1 MSWAVVGALEIGGEK
16 KNWRRI
22 GYHFSKG
29 GLVLFEPKLGGFEG
43 VLQVHGGESQAA
55 GTASAKALGQGTP
68 GRSEEKPG
76 SQYGWR

>member
-1 MSWAVVGALEIGGEK
+1 M
-16 KNWRRI
+16 
-22 GYHFSKG
+22 
-29 GLVLFEPKLGGFEG
+29 LFEPKLGGFEG
-43 VLQVHGGESQAA
+43 VLQVHGGEFQAA